1 VADSAPADPYSSAK
15 YNIRDTIKWL
25 ATTLSGLVAAVVAG
39 ASITGL
45 SGMHGAYFWPAI
57 FAGLAGLLCLLWA
70 DAIALQL
77 LMSRSFFFGQLDTDD
92 DLRTQLNKHAR
103 DFLPPEIPTVD
114 DFITSWKQILK
125 AIADNKAR
133 PDEKPY
139 KDAVVYSQQLT
150 PEMQNINRLANFVVL
165 VRSFDEKK
173 WKLFALA
180 VAGILGLGLYAILS
194 SAKPDAEKDPNPV
207 TVSLNSAKG
216 WADLGSAYTQACSDA
231 AMKLQSAGA

>member
-1 VADSAPADPYSSAK
+1 
-15 YNIRDTIKWL
+15 
-25 ATTLSGLVAAVVAG
+25 
-39 ASITGL
+39 
-45 SGMHGAYFWPAI
+45 
-57 FAGLAGLLCLLWA
+57 
-70 DAIALQL
+70 
-77 LMSRSFFFGQLDTDD
+77 
-92 DLRTQLNKHAR
+92 
-103 DFLPPEIPTVD
+103 
-114 DFITSWKQILK
+114 
-125 AIADNKAR
+125 
-133 PDEKPY
+133 
-139 KDAVVYSQQLT
+139 VVYSQQLT